1 LGALASSKRS
11 RRSLTGRGRVAIGIA
26 VTAAFWFSSS
36 AIPALAAT
44 PTADASTCL
53 PATQGVTVH
62 FLLSNPARSVPEV
75 AGVTLHGFDEDTC
88 DGQPVTV
95 TLSGNQ
101 AGNPAAPA
109 TDVLSSFDSTVNACS
124 GKALTDPVFI
134 KNDSITLRGCQ
145 TTNDPALGAYADVHD
160 LTLLRVEVNGH
171 EVETGPRP
179 KVLGTEVFANGESGT
194 SAGHAAIQGTS
205 GLLPFTGGL
214 SSLWFW
220 IGVLCFM
227 FGLVSLLID
236 RFTETRAAVLGL
248 VSRSKSH
255 PGD

>member
-1 LGALASSKRS
+1 M
-11 RRSLTGRGRVAIGIA
+11 
-26 VTAAFWFSSS
+26 
-36 AIPALAAT
+36 PALAVA

-62 FLLSNPARSVPEV
+62 FLLSDPAHSLPKV

-124 GKALTDPVFI
+124 GKALSEPVVV
-134 KNDSITLRGCQ
+134 KDGSISLRGCQ
-145 TTNDPALGAYADVHD
+145 STKDPALGAYADLHD

-171 EVETGPRP
+171 EVATGPGP
-179 KVLGTEVFANGESGT
+179 KVLGTEVFGNGASGS
-194 SAGHAAIQGTS
+194 SAGHTAIEGTS
-205 GLLPFTGGL
+205 GLLPFTGGPY
-214 SSLWFW
+214 SLWFW
-220 IGVLCFM
+220 VGVLCFM

-236 RFTETRAAVLGL
+236 RFTETRATVLGL
-248 VSRSKSH
+248 VSRSKSRR
-255 PGD
+255 DT

>member
-1 LGALASSKRS
+1 LGALAGSSRS
-11 RRSLTGRGRVAIGIA
+11 RRSLAGRGRVAIGA
-26 VTAAFWFSSS
+26 VIVAAFWLSSS
-36 AIPALAAT
+36 AMPALAAT

-53 PATQGVTVH
+53 PTTHGVTVH

-124 GKALTDPVFI
+124 GKALSEPVVV
-134 KNDSITLRGCQ
+134 KDGSISLRGCQ
-145 TTNDPALGAYADVHD
+145 STKDPALGAYADVHD

-255 PGD
+255 PRD

>member
-1 LGALASSKRS
+1 MKE
-11 RRSLTGRGRVAIGIA
+11 RGRVPIGIA

-44 PTADASTCL
+44 PMTDT
-53 PATQGVTVH
+53 PACVATSQGVTTH
-62 FLLSNPARSVPEV
+62 FVLAYGHRPVPGVAEV
-75 AGVTLHGFDEDTC
+75 VLRGFDEGTC
-88 DGQPVTV
+88 DGQPVIV

-101 AGNPAAPA
+101 AGDPAADA
-109 TDVLSSFDSTVNACS
+109 TDLLSTYDSTVDPCS
-124 GKALTDPVFI
+124 GGALTDPVFI

-220 IGVLCFM
+220 VGVLCFM

-255 PGD
+255 PRD